1 MTLHHAAFQ
10 IIEKLDAV
18 AHGDKKKSVW
28 SIITEHIKESDSF
41 NARYIDCIE
50 KEICSFIKTL
60 TDQEKI
66 TLYHE
71 TEAAMADP
79 PENTSPVISR
89 IVMDLGMELLETITD
104 KAWECAS
111 RKESNHAP

>member
-18 AHGDKKKSVW
+18 VHGDKKKSVW
-28 SIITEHIKESDSF
+28 NIITEHIKGSDSF

-50 KEICSFIKTL
+50 KEICSYIKTL
-60 TDQEKI
+60 TDQGKI
-66 TLYHE
+66 ALYNE
-71 TEAAMADP
+71 TEVAMAEP
-79 PENTSPVISR
+79 LENTSPVINS

-104 KAWECAS
+104 EAWECAG